1 MINHSFK
8 LLVAL
13 TWILAGTGCGTF
25 GTDRDHAAKGPEAVL
40 EANVKKAL
48 ISDADIDA
56 AAIGVGISGNRVT
69 LTGFVASEAERRRAE
84 QVAGQAEGAGQ
95 VINRIEVRGD
105 GN

>member
-1 MINHSFK
+1 MISHSFK
-8 LLVAL
+8 LLVAMA
-13 TWILAGTGCGTF
+13 WILVATGCGTF
-25 GTDRDHAAKGPEAVL
+25 GNERDEAAKGPETVL
-40 EANVKKAL
+40 EANVKMAL

-84 QVAGQAEGAGQ
+84 EVAGQVDGAEQ
-95 VINRIEVRGD
+95 VINRIEVRGN

>member
-1 MINHSFK
+1 MISHSFK

-13 TWILAGTGCGTF
+13 TWLLAGTGCGTF
-25 GTDRDHAAKGPEAVL
+25 DNERDQAAKGPEAVL
-40 EANVKKAL
+40 EANVKMAL

-69 LTGFVASEAERRRAE
+69 LTGFVANEAERRRAE
-84 QVAGQAEGAGQ
+84 EIAGQVEGVGQ
-95 VINRIEVRGD
+95 VINRIEVRGN

>member
-1 MINHSFK
+1 MISHTFK
-8 LLVAL
+8 LLVAMA
-13 TWILAGTGCGTF
+13 WILAATGCGTF
-25 GTDRDHAAKGPEAVL
+25 GNERDEAAKGPEAVL

-48 ISDADIDA
+48 ISGADIDA

-84 QVAGQAEGAGQ
+84 EATGQ
-95 VINRIEVRGD
+95 VEGVEQVVNQIEVRGN